1 MARKQKIVTIELEGR
16 DKDKKFLITEM
27 PASQAERWAIRAFL
41 ALSHSGVD
49 LPDDVLGMGMG
60 GVVAQGLRSFVGLSW
75 TEAEP
80 LLEEVMTC
88 IQALPD
94 PNDERVTRHLVESD
108 IEEPETRL
116 YLKVEVLDLHTGF
129 STAGALWTSAMAKAA

>member
-1 MARKQKIVTIELEGR
+1 MARKEKIVAISLEGR
-16 DKDKKFLITEM
+16 DAGKRFLITEM

-49 LPDDVLGMGMG
+49 LPPDVLGMGMG
-60 GVVAQGLRSFVGLSW
+60 ALISQGLHSFVGLSW

-88 IQALPD
+88 VQALPD
-94 PNDERVTRHLVESD
+94 PNDDRIRRGLVESD
-108 IEEPETRL
+108 TEEVETRF
-116 YLKVEVLDLHTGF
+116 YLKMEVLDLHTGF
-129 STAGALWTSAMAKAA
+129 SMAGALWESAKLKAA